1 MSFTVR
7 NDSNGSEFAVN
18 DGESIL
24 DAALR
29 QGHIFPYSCRDGLC
43 ASCKADLVHGRVEYG
58 EYQQTAL
65 NDVEIGQGKVL
76 LCQARPL
83 ENVVIKA
90 QEIAAAANIEIRI
103 LPCRVTRLKPLAH
116 DVMEMH
122 LTLPQERTLSYLAG
136 QYIDILLRDGR
147 RRSFSL
153 AAQPGNQILQL
164 HVRRVPDGRFTNH
177 VFERM
182 KERDLLRLQ
191 GPLGT
196 FFLRA
201 DSDRPTLLMA
211 GGTGFAPIK
220 SILEQAFADGITRP
234 MHLFWGVRS
243 RRDLYFDELAQDWM
257 QSNPEFQYTPVLSE
271 PVPQD
276 QWQGEI
282 GWVHD
287 AVLQHYPD
295 LSQHEVYASGPP
307 PMIDAGKLAFG
318 AHGLPEDRLFFD
330 SFEFA
335 NEPRRRV

>member
-7 NDSNGSEFAVN
+7 NDSNASEFAVN

-43 ASCKADLVHGRVEYG
+43 ATCKADLVHGRVEYG
-58 EYQQTAL
+58 DYQQTAL
-65 NDVEIGQGKVL
+65 SDAEIGRGKVL

-83 ENVVIKA
+83 ENIVIKA
-90 QEIAAAANIEIRI
+90 HEIAVPANIDIRI
-103 LPCRVTRLKPLAH
+103 LPCRVTRLKSLAH
-116 DVMEMH
+116 DVMEVH

-153 AAQPGNQILQL
+153 AAPPGDGALQL
-164 HVRRVPDGRFTNH
+164 HIRRVPDGRFTSH

-201 DSDRPTLLMA
+201 DSDR
-211 GGTGFAPIK
+211 K
-220 SILEQAFADGITRP
+220 S
-234 MHLFWGVRS
+234 V
-243 RRDLYFDELAQDWM
+243 
-257 QSNPEFQYTPVLSE
+257 V
-271 PVPQD
+271 
-276 QWQGEI
+276 
-282 GWVHD
+282 
-287 AVLQHYPD
+287 
-295 LSQHEVYASGPP
+295 
-307 PMIDAGKLAFG
+307 
-318 AHGLPEDRLFFD
+318 
-330 SFEFA
+330 
-335 NEPRRRV
+335 